1 MELLTGLSQGDKE
14 NFRRI
19 CNKLISVCFVCKK
32 KEDTRSD
39 YYFLLRH
46 KQLFQQYL
54 GILGYQLVV
63 NEEYG
68 VIQLVN
74 QQNYNRLNLKLFESI
89 ILLILRILYDEKKRE
104 LSLDN
109 DIIIDVGEIQDKF
122 MALKIRDKLIDKATL
137 GNALRVFRRFQL
149 LEPLDKDLTR
159 ADSRVLLYDSLLM
172 AVRVDDIKE
181 AYGKIEIYRK
191 GGDTDEEIDADE
203 ADSLA

>member
-1 MELLTGLSQGDKE
+1 MELLQGLSQGDKE

-19 CNKLISVCFVCKK
+19 CNKLISVCFICKK
-32 KEDTRSD
+32 KEDTKSD

-46 KQLFQQYL
+46 KQLFKQYIE
-54 GILGYQLVV
+54 ILGYKLNI

-74 QQNYNRLNLKLFESI
+74 QQNYNRINLKLFESI

-109 DIIIDVGEIQDKF
+109 DILIDVGEIQDKF
-122 MALKIRDKLIDKATL
+122 MALKIRDKLIDKTTL

-159 ADSRVLLYDSLLM
+159 ADSRILLYDSILM

-191 GGDTDEEIDADE
+191 GGDTDEETDADE
-203 ADSLA
+203 ADPLA

>member
-1 MELLTGLSQGDKE
+1 MELLQGLSQGDKE

-19 CNKLISVCFVCKK
+19 CNKLFSVCFICKK

-39 YYFLLRH
+39 YYFILRH
-46 KQLFQQYL
+46 KQLFKQYIE
-54 GILGYQLVV
+54 ILGYKLNI

-74 QQNYNRLNLKLFESI
+74 QQNYNRVNLKLFESI

-122 MALKIRDKLIDKATL
+122 MALKIREKLIDKTTL

-159 ADSRVLLYDSLLM
+159 ADSRILLYDSILM
-172 AVRVDDIKE
+172 AVKVDDIKE
-181 AYGKIEIYRK
+181 AYRKIEIYRK
-191 GGDTDEEIDADE
+191 GGDMDEATDEDE

>member
-1 MELLTGLSQGDKE
+1 MELLNGLSQGDKE

-19 CNKLISVCFVCKK
+19 CNKLLSVCFICKK
-32 KEDTRSD
+32 KEDSKSD
-39 YYFLLRH
+39 YYFILRH
-46 KQLFQQYL
+46 KSDFQQYL
-54 GILGYQLVV
+54 EVLGYKLIL

-74 QQNYNRLNLKLFESI
+74 QLNYNRINLKLFESI

-122 MALKIRDKLIDKATL
+122 MALKIREKLIDKTTL

-159 ADSRVLLYDSLLM
+159 ADSRLLLYDSILM
-172 AVRVDDIKE
+172 AVKVDDIKA
-181 AYGKIEIYRK
+181 AYSKIEIYRR
-191 GGDTDEEIDADE
+191 GSDTDEETDEDE
-203 ADSLA
+203 ADPLA

>member
-1 MELLTGLSQGDKE
+1 MELLNGLSQGDKE

-19 CNKLISVCFVCKK
+19 CNKLLSVCFICKK
-32 KEDTRSD
+32 KEDAKSD
-39 YYFLLRH
+39 YYFILRH
-46 KQLFQQYL
+46 KSDFQQYL
-54 GILGYQLVV
+54 EMLGYKLIL

-74 QQNYNRLNLKLFESI
+74 QLNYNRINLKLFESI

-122 MALKIRDKLIDKATL
+122 MALKIRDKLIDKTTL

-159 ADSRVLLYDSLLM
+159 ADSRLLLYDSILM
-172 AVRVDDIKE
+172 AVKVDDIKA

-191 GGDTDEEIDADE
+191 GSDMDEETDEDE
-203 ADSLA
+203 TDPLA

>member
-1 MELLTGLSQGDKE
+1 MELLQGLSQGDKE

-19 CNKLISVCFVCKK
+19 CNKLISVCFICKK

-46 KQLFQQYL
+46 KQLFKQYIE
-54 GILGYQLVV
+54 ILGYKLNI

-74 QQNYNRLNLKLFESI
+74 QQNYNRINLKLFESI

-122 MALKIRDKLIDKATL
+122 MALKIRDKLIDKTTL
-137 GNALRVFRRFQL
+137 GNALRIFRRFQL

-159 ADSRVLLYDSLLM
+159 ADSRILLYDSILM
-172 AVRVDDIKE
+172 AVKVDDIKE

-191 GGDTDEEIDADE
+191 GGDTDEETDADE
-203 ADSLA
+203 VDPLA

>member
-1 MELLTGLSQGDKE
+1 MELLQGLSQGDKE

-19 CNKLISVCFVCKK
+19 CNKLISVCFICKK

-46 KQLFQQYL
+46 KQLFKQYIE
-54 GILGYQLVV
+54 ILGYKLNI

-68 VIQLVN
+68 VVQLVN
-74 QQNYNRLNLKLFESI
+74 QQNYNRINLKLFESI

-109 DIIIDVGEIQDKF
+109 DILIDVGEIQDKF
-122 MALKIRDKLIDKATL
+122 MALKIRDKLIDKTTL

-159 ADSRVLLYDSLLM
+159 ADSRILLYDSILM
-172 AVRVDDIKE
+172 AVKVDDIKE

-191 GGDTDEEIDADE
+191 GGDTDEETDADE
-203 ADSLA
+203 ADPLA